1 MGKEVCITGA
11 GVVSALGI
19 GKEKTLEAFL
29 NQRSGVER
37 VRFLQTAHTEFPVG
51 EVKYS
56 NDELRELLRIPQSA
70 AYIRSSLLGIPA
82 VGEALR
88 QAQLEM
94 GDLSGR
100 AGAGIGIG
108 TGTETGVG
116 AGTET
121 GIGIDTETK
130 TGFGVGTETEA
141 GASIGISTGTKT
153 GVGVDA
159 GASYRSSLNIAF
171 LSGLTVGG
179 MDMTENM
186 YTDFLTNDMK
196 NDYIE
201 LNDCGA
207 CTEQIADYFGGFR
220 MVSTV
225 VTACS
230 SSANTLM
237 MAADMIKTGRADIVV
252 AGGTECL
259 SRYHV
264 NGFNT
269 LMILDKGVCRPFDRD
284 RAGIN
289 LGEGAGYLV
298 LESMESA
305 QKRGVTPIGKLS
317 GYYNA
322 CDAFHATASSP
333 DGLGPYLAMKGA
345 LENAGLQ
352 PEDIDYLNAHGTG
365 TPNNDLTEG
374 LAVMRLFG
382 ENVPPLSSIKAY
394 TGHTTSAAGGF
405 EAVVSLLAIEHNFL
419 PVNLNFRNKIEEH
432 NFTPITGSRS
442 TINSGSDANSNP
454 NDVVLPHPRRPIRH
468 VLSNS
473 FGFGGNDS
481 AIILSKI

>member
-19 GKEKTLEAFL
+19 GKERTLDAL
-29 NQRSGVER
+29 RNQRSGLDR
-37 VRFLQTAHTEFPVG
+37 VRFLETMHTGFPVG

-56 NDELRELLRIPQSA
+56 NDELREQLSIPPSE
-70 AYIRSSLLGIPA
+70 AYIRSSLLAIPA

-88 QAQLEM
+88 QAGL
-94 GDLSGR
+94 
-100 AGAGIGIG
+100 AG
-108 TGTETGVG
+108 E
-116 AGTET
+116 
-121 GIGIDTETK
+121 
-130 TGFGVGTETEA
+130 
-141 GASIGISTGTKT
+141 
-153 GVGVDA
+153 
-159 GASYRSSLNIAF
+159 RSSRNIAF

-179 MDMTENM
+179 MDQTENM
-186 YTDFLTNDMK
+186 YADFLTNQTK

-220 MVSTV
+220 MVSTI

-237 MAADMIKTGRADIVV
+237 MAADLIRTGRADMVV

-264 NGFNT
+264 NGFHT
-269 LMILDKGVCRPFDRD
+269 LMILDQHACRPFDRD

-305 QKRGVTPIGKLS
+305 RKRGVSPVGKLS

-345 LENAGLQ
+345 VENAGLK

-382 ENVPPLSSIKAY
+382 EKTPPLSSIKAY

-419 PVNLNFRNKIEEH
+419 PVNKNFRHRIEEH
-432 NFTPITGSRS
+432 SFTPVT
-442 TINSGSDANSNP
+442 
-454 NDVVLPHPRRPIRH
+454 HPDPVRPIRH

-481 AIILSKI
+481 AIILSKM

>member
-1 MGKEVCITGA
+1 MSKEVCITGA

-19 GKEKTLEAFL
+19 GKEKTLDAFL
-29 NQRSGVER
+29 NQRSGVETM
-37 VRFLQTAHTEFPVG
+37 RFLRTSHTEFPVG
-51 EVKYS
+51 EVKFS
-56 NDELRELLRIPQSA
+56 NEELYEMLNIPLSE

-82 VGEALR
+82 VGEALQ
-88 QAQLEM
+88 QAKLE
-94 GDLSGR
+94 D
-100 AGAGIGIG
+100 
-108 TGTETGVG
+108 
-116 AGTET
+116 
-121 GIGIDTETK
+121 
-130 TGFGVGTETEA
+130 
-141 GASIGISTGTKT
+141 
-153 GVGVDA
+153 
-159 GASYRSSLNIAF
+159 RSSLNIVF

-179 MDMTENM
+179 MDRTENM
-186 YTDFLTNDMK
+186 YTDFLTNDTK
-196 NDYIE
+196 NDYIA

-230 SSANTLM
+230 SSANTIM
-237 MAADMIKTGRADIVV
+237 MGADMIKEGRADIVV

-269 LMILDKGVCRPFDRD
+269 LMILDKGICRPFDRD

-289 LGEGAGYLV
+289 LGEGAGYVV
-298 LESMESA
+298 LESIESA
-305 QKRGVTPIGKLS
+305 QKRGVKPIGKVS
-317 GYYNA
+317 GYFNA

-345 LENAGLQ
+345 VENAGLK

-374 LAVMRLFG
+374 LAMMRLFG
-382 ENVPPLSSIKAY
+382 DNVPPVSSIKAY

-419 PVNLNFRNKIEEH
+419 PVNMNFKNKIEEH
-432 NFTPITGSRS
+432 SFAPVT
-442 TINSGSDANSNP
+442 NP
-454 NDVVLPHPRRPIRH
+454 EPVRPIRH

-481 AIILSKI
+481 AIVLSKI